1 MPAGFFSSLG
11 RFGTCEI
18 GSLQKVLWLKL
29 ADESLQIDI
38 QLILWQSVILFLK
51 STKGLIKVL
60 HVAKVGFRK
69 YTS

>member
-1 MPAGFFSSLG
+1 MLGGNLALAGFFSSLG

-38 QLILWQSVILFLK
+38 QLI
-51 STKGLIKVL
+51 
-60 HVAKVGFRK
+60 
-69 YTS
+69 